1 MTMNIAWQKNYI
13 MRGFPG
19 NNHIPKTIVFAAGK
33 SGGHI
38 VPCIT
43 LAKNQKNIHKKT
55 KNIFFTT
62 TATLDNTIIAN
73 NIDIIDIHKTIPLTK
88 LPQTWSEYIPFTW
101 HLISSFFTA
110 LYTMYTTKPDYIVST
125 GGLVSL
131 PVCLAGYFLNIPIH
145 LYELN
150 AIPGNAISTLAQLA
164 DEIHCCFYGLESYLP
179 AKKIVHTNYPIRYS
193 NQQINTN
200 RMEARA
206 ALHLN
211 PQKPTITIL
220 GGSQGSQFI
229 NNIMGQVLSIDPAY
243 WKNIQII
250 HQTGHLQV
258 EEVQKLYETN
268 GISAYVFDYN
278 PQLSDMYAAADVI
291 IARAGAGSIFEADAF
306 KKPCILIPLE
316 TAATDHQL
324 YNARSMVQ
332 NNKSFL
338 CLRQHELLENP
349 IVLSHAI
356 KEIITKEQSK

>member
-1 MTMNIAWQKNYI
+1 MTMNITWQKNCI
-13 MRGFPG
+13 PHGFPG

-43 LAKNQKNIHKKT
+43 LAQHEKNMHKKT

-62 TATLDNTIIAN
+62 TAPLDNTIIAN
-73 NIDIIDIHKTIPLTK
+73 NTAVIDIHKSIPLTK
-88 LPQTWSEYIPFTW
+88 VPQTWYEYIPFTW
-101 HLISSFFTA
+101 HLISSFCTA
-110 LYTMYTTKPDYIVST
+110 LYTMYITKTDYIIST
-125 GGLVSL
+125 GGIVSL
-131 PVCLAGYFLNIPIH
+131 PVCLAGYFLQIPIH

-150 AIPGNAISTLAQLA
+150 AIPGNAITKLATFA
-164 DEIHCCFYGLESYLP
+164 NEIHCCFYGLENYLP
-179 AKKIVHTNYPIRYS
+179 ANKIVHTQYPIRYS
-193 NQQINTN
+193 KKQINTKSAD
-200 RMEARA
+200 ARL
-206 ALHLN
+206 ALDLD
-211 PQKPTITIL
+211 PKKTTLTIL

-229 NNIMGQVLSIDPAY
+229 NNIITQVLAIDVEH

-250 HQTGHLQV
+250 HQTGHNQV
-258 EEVQKLYETN
+258 AEVKKLYEKN

-291 IARAGAGSIFEADAF
+291 IARAGAGSIFETNAF

-324 YNARSMVQ
+324 YNAHSMVQ
-332 NNKSFL
+332 NSKSFS

-349 IVLSHAI
+349 TLLTHAI
-356 KEIITKEQSK
+356 QRILKKE